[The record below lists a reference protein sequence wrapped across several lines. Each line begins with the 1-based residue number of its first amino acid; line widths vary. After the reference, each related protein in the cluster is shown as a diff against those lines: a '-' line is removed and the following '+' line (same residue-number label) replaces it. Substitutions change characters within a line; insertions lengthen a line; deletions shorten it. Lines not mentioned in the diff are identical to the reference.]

1 MNYINK
7 KKDNY
12 IKIKNDQN
20 NYELIA
26 EDITVYYKDRQGKRK
41 HLKLNELIKLHRP
54 LQPF

>member
-12 IKIKNDQN
+12 IKIKNEQN

-26 EDITVYYKDRQGKRK
+26 EEITVYYKDMQVKIK